1 MDTIQALRARKSY
14 RGTFLETPVPREDLM
29 EMVEAGF
36 LAPSGCNT
44 QTTKFIA
51 VDDPKLVRELAEIYG
66 YDWAKTAPAAILV
79 LSQKI
84 QARNGAYYDVEDFAA
99 AAENI
104 LLAVTAKGYATTWI
118 QGQIDY
124 EGKAERMAEL
134 LGIPEEMKVEIY
146 LPIGIPAQET
156 KAPKKLAFEER
167 VWFNHYGSRE

>member
-1 MDTIQALRARKSY
+1 MQAIRERKSY
-14 RGTFLETPVPREDLM
+14 RGPFLETPIPREDLK
-29 EMVEAGF
+29 EIAEAGF

-44 QTTKFIA
+44 QSAKFVA
-51 VDDPKLVRELAEIYG
+51 VDDPGLVRELAEIYG
-66 YDWAKTAPAAILV
+66 NEWAKTAPAAILI
-79 LSQKI
+79 LSERLQSK
-84 QARNGAYYDVEDFAA
+84 NGAYYNVEDFAA

-118 QGQIDY
+118 QGQIDH

-134 LGIPEEMKVEIY
+134 LGVPERMTVEIY

-156 KAPKKLAFEER
+156 KAPVKQAFEER